1 MGSRGCEMESCG
13 GYRKSM
19 KQDIDEKKRG
29 RNQMVKNT
37 NKGRRNRRR
46 QVREADIDFEGI
58 AEELAKAKPKT
69 IMVGDALER
78 LVAHLS
84 KGQERG
90 LLVGQIVEICRSRGL
105 DVDEEEVRETLAN
118 AAEQPAG

>member
-1 MGSRGCEMESCG
+1 M
-13 GYRKSM
+13 
-19 KQDIDEKKRG
+19 
-29 RNQMVKNT
+29 KNT

-46 QVREADIDFEGI
+46 QVREIDIDFDGI

-69 IMVGDALER
+69 IMVSDALER
-78 LVAHLS
+78 IVEHLA

-90 LLVGQIVEICRSRGL
+90 LLVEQIAEICRSKGL

-118 AAEQPAG
+118 AAEPAA

>member
-1 MGSRGCEMESCG
+1 MGARGCEMESWR
-13 GYRKSM
+13 GYRWWLNPDM
-19 KQDIDEKKRG
+19 DEKKRG
-29 RNQMVKNT
+29 RNQMVQNT
-37 NKGRRNRRR
+37 HKGRRNRRR
-46 QVREADIDFEGI
+46 RVKEADIDFEGI

-69 IMVGDALER
+69 IMVSDALER
-78 LVAHLS
+78 LVADLS

-90 LLVGQIVEICRSRGL
+90 LLVGQIVEICRKCGL

>member
-1 MGSRGCEMESCG
+1 
-13 GYRKSM
+13 
-19 KQDIDEKKRG
+19 
-29 RNQMVKNT
+29 MVKNT

-46 QVREADIDFEGI
+46 HVKEADIDFEGI

-69 IMVGDALER
+69 IMVSDALER
-78 LVAHLS
+78 LVADLS

-90 LLVGQIVEICRSRGL
+90 LMVEQIVEICRKKGL

-118 AAEQPAG
+118 AEGQSAG

>member
-1 MGSRGCEMESCG
+1 MNP
-13 GYRKSM
+13 
-19 KQDIDEKKRG
+19 DVDEKKGR

-46 QVREADIDFEGI
+46 QVKEADIDFEGI

-69 IMVGDALER
+69 IMVCDALER
-78 LVAHLS
+78 LVADLS

-90 LLVGQIVEICRSRGL
+90 LMVEQIAEICRKKGL
-105 DVDEEEVRETLAN
+105 DVDEEEVRETLAM

>member
-1 MGSRGCEMESCG
+1 
-13 GYRKSM
+13 M
-19 KQDIDEKKRG
+19 KQDIDEKKEG
-29 RNQMVKNT
+29 RNQMVQNT

-69 IMVGDALER
+69 IMVSDALER

-105 DVDEEEVRETLAN
+105 DVEEEEVREALAN

>member
-1 MGSRGCEMESCG
+1 MA
-13 GYRKSM
+13 
-19 KQDIDEKKRG
+19 Q
-29 RNQMVKNT
+29 NT

-46 QVREADIDFEGI
+46 QVKEADIDFDGI

-69 IMVGDALER
+69 IMVSDALER

-90 LLVGQIVEICRSRGL
+90 LMVEQIVEICRTRGL
-105 DVDEEEVRETLAN
+105 DVDEEEVREVLAN
-118 AAEQPAG
+118 AAEQPAA